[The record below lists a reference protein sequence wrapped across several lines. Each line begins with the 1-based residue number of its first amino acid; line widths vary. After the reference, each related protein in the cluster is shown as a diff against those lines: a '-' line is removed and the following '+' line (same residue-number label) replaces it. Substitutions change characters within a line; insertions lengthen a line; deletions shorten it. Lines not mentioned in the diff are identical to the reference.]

1 MTFHPTPFARAAR
14 AAVALGAIL
23 GLAACGGSAGTSDT
37 TAAEAAP
44 ETTAA
49 APDFPVTVG
58 DLTLEARPERIV
70 SLSPTAT
77 EMLFAIGAGDQVV
90 AVDDYS
96 NYPVEAADLPRL
108 DAYEPNVEAIIGLD
122 PDLVIV
128 TYDPGNLVAQLAAVD
143 TPTFLAPAAADL
155 EGVYAQIAQI
165 GALTG
170 RAADAAGLAASMR
183 AEVDAIVAGVSV
195 PAEPLT
201 YYYELDDTLYSLTSR
216 TFVGGVMSLLG
227 LENVA
232 DGVEEGNDYPQLS
245 AEIIVDADPDLI
257 LLADT
262 KCCAQTAETVAARD
276 GWAGLTAV
284 REGRVVEL
292 DDDVAS
298 RWGPRIVDLLRAV
311 AEAVAGVTAG
321 S

>member
-14 AAVALGAIL
+14 AAVARGAIL

-37 TAAEAAP
+37 TAADAAP

-49 APDFPVTVG
+49 APDVPVTVG

-183 AEVDAIVAGVSV
+183 AEVDAIVAGVSA

-298 RWGPRIVDLLRAV
+298 RWGPRIGDLLRAG

>member
-23 GLAACGGSAGTSDT
+23 GLAACGGSAGTSAT

-183 AEVDAIVAGVSV
+183 AEVDAIVAGVGA

>member
-1 MTFHPTPFARAAR
+1 MTFHRTSSARVARAAL
-14 AAVALGAIL
+14 ALGAIL
-23 GLAACGGSAGTSDT
+23 GLAACGGSAGTSET

-49 APDFPVTVG
+49 SDYPVTVG
-58 DLTLEARPERIV
+58 GLTLEARPERIV

-77 EMLFAIGAGDQVV
+77 EMLFAIGAGDRVV

-96 NYPVEAADLPRL
+96 NFPAEAADLPRL
-108 DAYEPNVEAIIGLD
+108 DAYEPNVEAITGLD

-128 TYDPGNLVAQLAAVD
+128 TYDPGNLVAQLAAVG
-143 TPTFLAPAAADL
+143 TPTYLAPAAADL
-155 EGVYAQIAQI
+155 EGVYVQIAQI
-165 GALTG
+165 GALAG
-170 RAADAAGLAASMR
+170 RAADAADLAASMR
-183 AEVDAIVAGVSV
+183 AEVDGIVAGVTA

-227 LENVA
+227 LESIA

-262 KCCAQTAETVAARD
+262 KCCAQSAETVAARD
-276 GWAGLTAV
+276 GWAGLAAV
-284 REGRVVEL
+284 REGRIVEL

-298 RWGPRIVDLLRAV
+298 RWGPRIVELLRAV
-311 AEAVAGVTAG
+311 ADAVARVTAG

>member
-183 AEVDAIVAGVSV
+183 AEVDAIVAGVSA

>member
-23 GLAACGGSAGTSDT
+23 GLAACGGSAGTSAT

-183 AEVDAIVAGVSV
+183 AEVDAIVAGVSA